1 MCRAL
6 RRRVLARTTRRRN
19 GPPGWATVRIVLL
32 ILIAGPVHLSLA
44 APTSPASP
52 SSTTSGPT
60 FLTQSFRTN
69 VNEYVLGRVPLY
81 GKFELAFQIGSSVAT
96 NPYFPF
102 DADPP
107 PGIEAGTGIS
117 VDALLLAPGETD
129 WARARTVPCFVY
141 QPVREVGAGASA
153 ALLPTGEPDWRCR
166 FAPDRVGTWRYR
178 VRATDASGTA
188 ESAEEQFDSAPSAS
202 KGYVR
207 VSDRDPRFFETSDGT
222 PFVTPLINVEQGSP
236 FNTLASIRETIPLM
250 GDGGIRFLRW
260 FPTGEGANVSL
271 ASFADTIRINWVF
284 GDGWTTSEGADTAAG
299 KLYSY
304 APYYYSSQTLPVIP
318 NTTYRL
324 TFRAQVEGDR
334 VLRPQLGSL
343 LGGTLDICSPTGTYH
358 QTHGGTCTVRA
369 DGWQDY
375 VLQVQTGPTD
385 TSLNV
390 GVRGL
395 YVSADAPAPYNSAQG
410 GSVLV
415 HSLVLQRDES
425 GDGDW
430 GPNLLLRSDPDSHVY
445 VDARA
450 AALLDEVMRLSEQHG
465 VYHKLTLFHK
475 NDALLARFLPDGS
488 VGTWDIDNFYAAD
501 GLAARWYQEAYARYF
516 VARWSYSTALHS
528 LELANENNFDAAAQ
542 DAAFTIARV
551 VRDLSPRHI
560 LMSNSFWGWWVES
573 FWTDPVRGD
582 LMDYSDKHWYA
593 NESGSSCDATGEACE
608 LISNVWDDSAAYV
621 RECTLRFDEYRHAFG
636 YDKPIVRGEGGVA
649 VAATGPQHPLIA
661 KDTAGIYYHKKLWA
675 HVGTLGSTCDGEWYP
690 NLAAEYTLGGESY
703 DLYAML
709 AAYES
714 FVEGEAL
721 SNGRFVEIGTDLT
734 EGQRIAISQT
744 SGALRAWG
752 TQDQLTDRTLLWI
765 DNANHTWARVA
776 SGGTVLAASGVL
788 SLPGFVP
795 GQAYQVEWWDPYAT
809 ALTRRP
815 VVTLTF
821 ATARADGTLLLSVD
835 GLTRDVA
842 LKVSG
847 TNPHRC
853 FLPAVMR

>member
-1 MCRAL
+1 MDPW
-6 RRRVLARTTRRRN
+6 ARGTLITSTRQT
-19 GPPGWATVRIVLL
+19 GW
-32 ILIAGPVHLSLA
+32 PH
-44 APTSPASP
+44 
-52 SSTTSGPT
+52 
-60 FLTQSFRTN
+60 
-69 VNEYVLGRVPLY
+69 
-81 GKFELAFQIGSSVAT
+81 
-96 NPYFPF
+96 
-102 DADPP
+102 
-107 PGIEAGTGIS
+107 AGTRS
-117 VDALLLAPGETD
+117 LCPLL
-129 WARARTVPCFVY
+129 
-141 QPVREVGAGASA
+141 
-153 ALLPTGEPDWRCR
+153 
-166 FAPDRVGTWRYR
+166 
-178 VRATDASGTA
+178 
-188 ESAEEQFDSAPSAS
+188 
-202 KGYVR
+202 
-207 VSDRDPRFFETSDGT
+207 
-222 PFVTPLINVEQGSP
+222 
-236 FNTLASIRETIPLM
+236 
-250 GDGGIRFLRW
+250 
-260 FPTGEGANVSL
+260 
-271 ASFADTIRINWVF
+271 
-284 GDGWTTSEGADTAAG
+284 
-299 KLYSY
+299 
-304 APYYYSSQTLPVIP
+304 
-318 NTTYRL
+318 
-324 TFRAQVEGDR
+324 
-334 VLRPQLGSL
+334 
-343 LGGTLDICSPTGTYH
+343 
-358 QTHGGTCTVRA
+358 
-369 DGWQDY
+369 
-375 VLQVQTGPTD
+375 
-385 TSLNV
+385 
-390 GVRGL
+390 
-395 YVSADAPAPYNSAQG
+395 
-410 GSVLV
+410 
-415 HSLVLQRDES
+415 
-425 GDGDW
+425 
-430 GPNLLLRSDPDSHVY
+430 
-445 VDARA
+445 
-450 AALLDEVMRLSEQHG
+450 
-465 VYHKLTLFHK
+465 
-475 NDALLARFLPDGS
+475 
-488 VGTWDIDNFYAAD
+488 
-501 GLAARWYQEAYARYF
+501 F

-752 TQDQLTDRTLLWI
+752 TQDQLTDRTLWWI

-776 SGGTVLAASGVL
+776 SGGTVPAASGVL

-809 ALTRRP
+809 ASNRRP
-815 VVTLTF
+815 VVTLSF

-842 LKVSG
+842 LGSVGHQSVPLLLACCDALRMG
-847 TNPHRC
+847 GNPCRPFSTPIRGRMTRSLGGRRGLC
-853 FLPAVMR
+853 SVATDGRWLARTAPPQLPRGQTTRGEGARLRNGLPAVRGDRRDAIPSS